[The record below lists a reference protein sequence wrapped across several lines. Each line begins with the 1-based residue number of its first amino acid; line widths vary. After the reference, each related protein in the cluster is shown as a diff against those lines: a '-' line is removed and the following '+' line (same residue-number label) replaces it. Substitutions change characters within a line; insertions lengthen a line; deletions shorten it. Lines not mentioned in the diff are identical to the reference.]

1 VRSTR
6 LRIEFFFHAQP
17 VTIHK
22 RTPLKRT
29 LCSGL
34 RVVRLRKFKSVL
46 LLTFITLKLRYLL
59 FSMMTLYSS
68 VPSSNTCLKHKN
80 KISTEYVSGHQ
91 PWLEQK
97 KSHAKRNCIRFP
109 GHKILHKGRHTPRDN
124 QRGYKAR
131 TTRRDVL
138 QRHVSSRDTRKKI
151 STMSVGCCIKFR
163 DKMTSIL
170 KVTSCSLPLQIVSA
184 TIYKW
189 AGHIR
194 FVRNNLLTVP
204 ATCALDLHTKG
215 LSSLHF
221 HGWKSLTYSPYTCF
235 VMIENH

>member
-80 KISTEYVSGHQ
+80 KISTEYVLVIRHD
-91 PWLEQK
+91 WN
-97 KSHAKRNCIRFP
+97 KRNRTLNGIVFDSLGMKFYIKVGTHQGITSGDTKRGQQEEMCCSGTF
-109 GHKILHKGRHTPRDN
+109 LHVTPRKRSQQCLLDV
-124 QRGYKAR
+124 AR
-131 TTRRDVL
+131 NSAGLNSWFTKQGQNDFNSQSHFVFTAL
-138 QRHVSSRDTRKKI
+138 TN
-151 STMSVGCCIKFR
+151 CFR
-163 DKMTSIL
+163 YNI
-170 KVTSCSLPLQIVSA
+170 
-184 TIYKW
+184 
-189 AGHIR
+189 
-194 FVRNNLLTVP
+194 
-204 ATCALDLHTKG
+204 
-215 LSSLHF
+215 
-221 HGWKSLTYSPYTCF
+221 
-235 VMIENH
+235 